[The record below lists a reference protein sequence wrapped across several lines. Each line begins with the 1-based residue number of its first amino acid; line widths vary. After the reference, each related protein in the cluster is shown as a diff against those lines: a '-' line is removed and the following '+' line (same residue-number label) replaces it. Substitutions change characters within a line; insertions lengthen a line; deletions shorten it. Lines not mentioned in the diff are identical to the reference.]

1 MLSLVLAACGPSIA
15 ARSSGEVVDLHPRL
29 AVGSVYEVLHRETQL
44 LEGSEPKVLRTRT
57 LGGRVVARFR
67 IEVDGTVRGGT
78 IPENTTGSPAVVGR
92 VVEELRFRPGPVGG
106 GVTYSFPFVF
116 AVQP

>member
-1 MLSLVLAACGPSIA
+1 MRLAPAVLSLI
-15 ARSSGEVVDLHPRL
+15 
-29 AVGSVYEVLHRETQL
+29 RECC
-44 LEGSEPKVLRTRT
+44 ERELRTTPT

-67 IEVDGTVRGGT
+67 IEVDGTVRGVT
-78 IPENTTGSPAVVGR
+78 IPENTTGSPAVAACVGR